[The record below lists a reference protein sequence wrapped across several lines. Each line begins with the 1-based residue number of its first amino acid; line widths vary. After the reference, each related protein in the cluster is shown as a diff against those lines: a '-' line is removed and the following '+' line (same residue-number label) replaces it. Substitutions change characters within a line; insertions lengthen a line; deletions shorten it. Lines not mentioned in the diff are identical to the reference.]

1 MKQPKIKIPK
11 TRFEI
16 AFDAIGIIFYILIIS
31 YLATHYNALPD
42 RVPSHFNALGEADSF
57 GSKQILL
64 ILPAI
69 SGGLWVLMTVMEKSP
84 HAFNYLNLREDNI
97 EAQYKNGRMMVNV
110 LKNEIVLL
118 FGAITYL
125 TVQIATG
132 VAAGLGELFLPI
144 YLVVILGSM
153 FVFMWRM
160 LKM

>member
-16 AFDAIGIIFYILIIS
+16 AFDAIGIIFYILIVS
-31 YLATHYNALPD
+31 YLATHYNTLPN
-42 RVPSHFNALGEADSF
+42 RVPSHFNALGEADRF
-57 GSKQILL
+57 GNKQTLL
-64 ILPAI
+64 ILPVI
-69 SGGLWVLMTVMEKSP
+69 SGGLWILMTILEKYP
-84 HAFNYLNLREDNI
+84 HVFNYLNLREDNM
-97 EAQYKNGRMMVNV
+97 EAQYKNGRLMVNV

-132 VAAGLGELFLPI
+132 DAVGLGEVFLPI
-144 YLVVILGSM
+144 FLVVILGSM
-153 FVFMWRM
+153 FVFMWKM